1 MSLTI
6 TRKLSLQVLALIS
19 MTLFIGGFAYFKSVL
34 INQSIVQLIGH
45 YEPVSTAGYEMEI
58 NMIGTGLG
66 ALSYL
71 VDPRPE
77 HLARIQKDREDFKR
91 FWTTYHDLVETESE
105 KSLANKIHQD
115 FERFQLLALRLV
127 ERRTH
132 IDELKRSVHQLI
144 SDLERNLDRT
154 IERHI
159 ALSSAN
165 MIDSVHQL
173 TRMEETLV
181 SIKTILVHGELQ
193 DGQAAKAIADFQ
205 QASERYQSLRG
216 SDLRGKPPAYTA
228 IFQNSVL
235 EIEKLSKFRAL
246 HAADLEELVTLRQ
259 TLDDLLDEGL
269 QLQIRDQLLKAQDD
283 TFDLIANT
291 ITALSLALPIVAL
304 IGIWI
309 GWSSVH
315 NIHTPLVQLL
325 SATKSISNGEM
336 TKRVEINSQDEF
348 GSLGTAFNEMT
359 ARLQGTLV
367 ARSYLE
373 SILKALNEALFILD
387 HQGKILDTNKA
398 ANDWLQYP
406 AMELHGRSFTAL
418 CPEFGSS
425 LSDKKRPLDDIDTEL
440 LRQDGS
446 KMPVSLSIGSLPEG
460 SYPEAHWVVL
470 AQDVSERAKLQKT
483 LLTIVDQE
491 RIRSGQELHDSL
503 GQHLTGLAFIAKALE
518 KKLQEKGLEEAKDAQ
533 WVVVLLNEALQVTR
547 GLAHGLHPV
556 GLGAMGLGPALDRL
570 AADTIK
576 LYGIDCFV
584 SYDQTKLESLP
595 VSIATHLY
603 RISQEAINN
612 AIRHGRANTIHI
624 TLAAKA
630 ARLRLRIA
638 DNGRGFEA
646 TLFSHRLGMGLQNMS
661 LRAKA
666 IKAKLYIRSRQG
678 CTQVLLALPYPTE
691 TVS

>member
-45 YEPVSTAGYEMEI
+45 YETVSTAGYEMEI

-291 ITALSLALPIVAL
+291 ITALSIALPIVAL

-325 SATKSISNGEM
+325 SATKSISNGEL

-398 ANDWLQYP
+398 ANDWLQ
-406 AMELHGRSFTAL
+406 
-418 CPEFGSS
+418 
-425 LSDKKRPLDDIDTEL
+425 
-440 LRQDGS
+440 
-446 KMPVSLSIGSLPEG
+446 
-460 SYPEAHWVVL
+460 
-470 AQDVSERAKLQKT
+470 
-483 LLTIVDQE
+483 
-491 RIRSGQELHDSL
+491 
-503 GQHLTGLAFIAKALE
+503 
-518 KKLQEKGLEEAKDAQ
+518 
-533 WVVVLLNEALQVTR
+533 
-547 GLAHGLHPV
+547 
-556 GLGAMGLGPALDRL
+556 
-570 AADTIK
+570 
-576 LYGIDCFV
+576 
-584 SYDQTKLESLP
+584 
-595 VSIATHLY
+595 
-603 RISQEAINN
+603 
-612 AIRHGRANTIHI
+612 
-624 TLAAKA
+624 
-630 ARLRLRIA
+630 
-638 DNGRGFEA
+638 
-646 TLFSHRLGMGLQNMS
+646 
-661 LRAKA
+661 
-666 IKAKLYIRSRQG
+666 
-678 CTQVLLALPYPTE
+678 
-691 TVS
+691 